1 MNYIGKW
8 KIHSIGEMGD
18 DGIRYLSVEEYL
30 ASPMPYIDGSDAE
43 AVAEE
48 IAERKKIIGMELR
61 VVEGGNLYMLIP
73 IPDGVSREEVDA
85 AVAAGEIALYDGML
99 CERPLK
105 WEERDG
111 ELWFDTALE
120 GETFGESADT
130 WTKAIDENGYFNFMT
145 LRFCKGE

>member
-8 KIHSIGEMGD
+8 KIHSIGEIGD

-30 ASPMPYIDGSDAE
+30 ASPMPYIDCSDAD

-48 IAERKKIIGMELR
+48 LSERKKIISMELR
-61 VVEGGNLYMLIP
+61 VVEDGNLYMLLP
-73 IPDGVSREEVDA
+73 IPGDVSKEDVDA
-85 AVAAGEIALYDGML
+85 AVASGEITLYDGML

-111 ELWFDTALE
+111 ELWFDTGIQ
-120 GETFGESADT
+120 GEVFGESADT

-145 LRFCKGE
+145 FRFCKGE

>member
-8 KIHSIGEMGD
+8 KMHSIGEMGD
-18 DGIRYLSVEEYL
+18 DGIRYLLAEEYL
-30 ASPMPYIDGSDAE
+30 ASPMLYIDSSDAE

-48 IAERKKIIGMELR
+48 IAERKKIISMELR
-61 VVEGGNLYMLIP
+61 VVEDGNLYMLLP
-73 IPDGVSREEVDA
+73 IPEDVSKEDIDA
-85 AVAAGEIALYDGML
+85 AVASGEITLYDGMI

-111 ELWFDTALE
+111 VLWFDTGIQGE
-120 GETFGESADT
+120 VFGETADT

-145 LRFCKGE
+145 FRFCKGE

>member
-8 KIHSIGEMGD
+8 KIHSIGEIGD

-30 ASPMPYIDGSDAE
+30 ASPMPYIDCSDAD

-48 IAERKKIIGMELR
+48 LSERKKIISMELR
-61 VVEGGNLYMLIP
+61 VVEDGKLDMLLP
-73 IPDGVSREEVDA
+73 IPGDVSKEDVDA
-85 AVAAGEIALYDGML
+85 AVASGEITLYDGMI
-99 CERPLK
+99 CERHLK

-111 ELWFDTALE
+111 VLWFDTGIQ
-120 GETFGESADT
+120 GEVFGESADT

-145 LRFCKGE
+145 FRFCKGE